1 MRERGLRLGRLFGI
15 EVSADLGV
23 LLIGGLLTWSLA
35 TVVLPSAEPGR
46 APLAYWS
53 VAAVGAV
60 LFLGSLLAHEMS
72 HSVVA
77 RRNGVEVEGVTLWL
91 FGGVARFRNEAKGP
105 GAEFRIAAAGPAMS
119 LALGLA
125 FIGAAI
131 GLGALGVPQLYVV
144 MFSWLG
150 LINGFLA
157 VFNLLPG
164 APLDGGRILAAALWR
179 LRGDRLGAKVSAAK
193 VGRGVAMLLIAVGVA
208 EIFFLRTFGGIWT
221 VFIGWFLLGAAR
233 MEEAHY
239 AGERALG
246 DLRVGAAMLRDPQT
260 VRVWTTVA
268 DTVEGPL
275 RSTAQDAVPVL
286 DFSGRVAGLV
296 TMDQIRM
303 VPAEQWPVVEV
314 GRIMVPADAVPTA
327 TPDEKMTD
335 VMDRMTM
342 AARGEVFV
350 MDGGRLVGLLGPSEF
365 QRAITIGRL
374 SRRRRPGPPPPPPR
388 VPVQRWEPPVP
399 SR

>member
-1 MRERGLRLGRLFGI
+1 
-15 EVSADLGV
+15 
-23 LLIGGLLTWSLA
+23 
-35 TVVLPSAEPGR
+35 
-46 APLAYWS
+46 
-53 VAAVGAV
+53 
-60 LFLGSLLAHEMS
+60 
-72 HSVVA
+72 
-77 RRNGVEVEGVTLWL
+77 
-91 FGGVARFRNEAKGP
+91 
-105 GAEFRIAAAGPAMS
+105 MS